1 VPHLASAGAPSGDQS
16 GDPSGGPSGLGLVT
30 GAQSRTGALNPADL
44 GRINRARVIH
54 ALQVSGPLSRSELAT
69 RLQISRGSVST
80 IVAPLLDSA
89 LLVELPKVTGSNG
102 KPPRPLWFADR
113 WRLGAVFVGT
123 GTFTVANVSLDG
135 RLLESSTDTFTDV
148 ATFRRRLLRHGERLF
163 DVEALLGIGVG
174 SAGAVDIPTGTVL
187 ENYRY
192 PALNHL
198 PLAPLLTEKFGV
210 PTFVDHHP
218 RVQAIGDLWF
228 GIGREL
234 QYFASVYTGDVLG
247 VGLVAG
253 GRVLAGP
260 RGAGGELGHMVVAEG
275 GSQCV
280 CGQRG
285 CWYTIA
291 SLGWLRRRAAELD
304 LPGAAEVTCH
314 DLGPVTDGP
323 ARRLREEYA
332 ANLATGLANLEQILG
347 YGTYVLHGDAAG
359 GGEEFADLVA
369 EQVADRIPRRRAEV
383 SVLAAPEQD
392 EATILGAAGM
402 VMFRRYDVQL

>member
-1 VPHLASAGAPSGDQS
+1 DRVPDLASAGAPSGDPPGAGTMS
-16 GDPSGGPSGLGLVT
+16 GAPSRG
-30 GAQSRTGALNPADL
+30 GALNPADL

-113 WRLGAVFVGT
+113 WRLGAVHVGT
-123 GTFTVANVSLDG
+123 GTFTVANVSLKG
-135 RLLESSTDTFTDV
+135 RQLESSTDTLTDA
-148 ATFRRRLLRHGERLF
+148 ATHRRGRLRHGERLF

-228 GIGREL
+228 GIGR
-234 QYFASVYTGDVLG
+234 
-247 VGLVAG
+247 
-253 GRVLAGP
+253 
-260 RGAGGELGHMVVAEG
+260 
-275 GSQCV
+275 
-280 CGQRG
+280 
-285 CWYTIA
+285 
-291 SLGWLRRRAAELD
+291 
-304 LPGAAEVTCH
+304 
-314 DLGPVTDGP
+314 
-323 ARRLREEYA
+323 
-332 ANLATGLANLEQILG
+332 
-347 YGTYVLHGDAAG
+347 
-359 GGEEFADLVA
+359 
-369 EQVADRIPRRRAEV
+369 
-383 SVLAAPEQD
+383 
-392 EATILGAAGM
+392 
-402 VMFRRYDVQL
+402 

>member
-1 VPHLASAGAPSGDQS
+1 MSGAPSRG
-16 GDPSGGPSGLGLVT
+16 
-30 GAQSRTGALNPADL
+30 GALNPADL

-69 RLQISRGSVST
+69 ELRISRGSVST

-135 RLLESSTDTFTDV
+135 QLLESSTDTFTD
-148 ATFRRRLLRHGERLF
+148 ADTFRRRLLEHGERLF

-174 SAGAVDIPTGTVL
+174 SAGAVDVPSGTVL

-198 PLAPLLTEKFGV
+198 PLAPLLAEAFGV
-210 PTFVDHHP
+210 PTYVDHHP

-275 GSQCV
+275 GSECV

-291 SLGWLRRRAAELD
+291 SLGWLRRRGAELG
-304 LPGAAEVTCH
+304 LPGADQLTCRSL
-314 DLGPVTDGP
+314 DPQSSAV

-332 ANLATGLANLEQILG
+332 ANLAVGLANLEQVLG
-347 YGTYVLHGDAAG
+347 HGTYLLHGDAAG
-359 GGEEFADLVA
+359 GGEDFAQLVA
-369 EQVADRIPRRRAEV
+369 EQVTSRIPRRRGAV
-383 SVLAAPEQD
+383 RVLAAPEQD